1 MTLDGMKRN
10 TLGEINFAG
19 RDAEVLRWRARQTDE
34 VLDKVLTR
42 IEYSK
47 QTAPLLLQMYWS
59 AQEALR
65 PYWNVNQTIA
75 ADFDATT
82 QGLWSGF
89 LSADRIQ
96 QRKMSEA
103 YPIISQISAMRDSER
118 QRMRLSTPNI
128 DVELLR
134 WGYTSSPLT
143 SLGWEFYSS
152 LGLGMNPA
160 APSMPDPTLQHFDT
174 SSFSNSGRSDRANNS
189 TAIEV

>member
-1 MTLDGMKRN
+1 
-10 TLGEINFAG
+10 
-19 RDAEVLRWRARQTDE
+19 
-34 VLDKVLTR
+34 
-42 IEYSK
+42 
-47 QTAPLLLQMYWS
+47 
-59 AQEALR
+59 
-65 PYWNVNQTIA
+65 
-75 ADFDATT
+75 
-82 QGLWSGF
+82 
-89 LSADRIQ
+89 
-96 QRKMSEA
+96 MSEV

-174 SSFSNSGRSDRANNS
+174 SSFSNVEE
-189 TAIEV
+189 AIEQTTQRQSRFRVPVGQ

>member
-1 MTLDGMKRN
+1 
-10 TLGEINFAG
+10 
-19 RDAEVLRWRARQTDE
+19 
-34 VLDKVLTR
+34 
-42 IEYSK
+42 
-47 QTAPLLLQMYWS
+47 
-59 AQEALR
+59 LR

-134 WGYTSSPLT
+134 WGYTSSPMT
-143 SLGWEFYSS
+143 SLGWEFYGS

-160 APSMPDPTLQHFDT
+160 APSMPDPTLHYRAR
-174 SSFSNSGRSDRANNS
+174 GRLAG
-189 TAIEV
+189 